1 MALNIYYD
9 KDADLSVIKNAKVSI
24 IGYGSQGHA
33 HANNLKDS
41 GVDVTVGLR
50 PGSISAAKA
59 KNAGLTV
66 KSIADAVAGADVVM
80 ILAPD
85 EHQARLYTEQVE
97 PNIRKGAALAF
108 AHGFNIHF
116 EQIEPRADLDV
127 IMIAPKGP
135 GHLVRSTYTQGAGVP
150 SLIAV
155 FQDAS
160 GKAKNIALSYA
171 SANGGG
177 RAGIIETSFREETET
192 DLFGEQAVL
201 CGGAT
206 ALVQAGFET
215 LTEAGYAPEMA
226 YFECLHELKLIVDLM
241 YEGGIANM
249 RYSISN
255 TAEYGDL
262 TRGPRVVN
270 ADTKA
275 EMKRILSE
283 IQNGEFAREF
293 ILENQA
299 GAATLKAKRRLGRQH
314 PIEQVG
320 EQLRG
325 MMSWISENKIVD
337 KKVN

>member
-1 MALNIYYD
+1 MKVYYD
-9 KDADLSVIKNAKVSI
+9 KDADLSVIKGKKIAI

-33 HANNLKDS
+33 HANNLNES
-41 GVDVTVGLR
+41 GLSVVVGLR
-50 PGSISAAKA
+50 EGSASRVKA
-59 KNAGLTV
+59 ESAGLQV
-66 KSIADAVAGADVVM
+66 ANIADAVAMSDIVM

-85 EHQARLYTEQVE
+85 EKQAELYSKEIE
-97 PNIRKGAALAF
+97 PNLKAGAALAF

-116 EQIEPRADLDV
+116 GYIKPAENMDV
-127 IMIAPKGP
+127 FMVAPKGP
-135 GHLVRSTYTQGAGVP
+135 GHLVRSTYTQGGGVP
-150 SLIAV
+150 TLIAV
-155 FQDAS
+155 AQDAT
-160 GKAKNIALSYA
+160 GNARNVALAYA

-206 ALVQAGFET
+206 ELVRAGFET

-262 TRGPRVVN
+262 TRGPRIVT
-270 ADTKA
+270 DETRT
-275 EMKRILSE
+275 EMKKILGE
-283 IQNGEFAREF
+283 IQSGQFAKEWMDENASGCNNFYALREKGE
-293 ILENQA
+293 
-299 GAATLKAKRRLGRQH
+299 TH
-314 PIEQVG
+314 PIEEVG
-320 EQLRG
+320 AKLRD
-325 MMSWISENKIVD
+325 MMPWISANKIVD
-337 KKVN
+337 KSKN

>member
-1 MALNIYYD
+1 MKVYYD
-9 KDADLSVIKNAKVSI
+9 KDADLSIIKGKKIAI

-33 HANNLKDS
+33 HANNLNES
-41 GVDVTVGLR
+41 GLSVVVGLR
-50 PGSISAAKA
+50 EGSASRIKA
-59 KNAGLTV
+59 ESAGLQV
-66 KSIADAVAGADVVM
+66 ENIADAVAMSDIVM

-85 EHQARLYTEQVE
+85 EKQGELYSKEIE
-97 PNIRKGAALAF
+97 PNLKAGAALAF

-116 EQIEPRADLDV
+116 GYIKPAKDMDV
-127 IMIAPKGP
+127 FMVAPKGP
-135 GHLVRSTYTQGAGVP
+135 GHLVRSTYTQGGGVP
-150 SLIAV
+150 TLIAV
-155 FQDAS
+155 AQDAT
-160 GKAKNIALSYA
+160 GNAKNIALAYA

-206 ALVQAGFET
+206 ELVRAGFET

-262 TRGPRVVN
+262 TRGPRIVT
-270 ADTKA
+270 DKTRT
-275 EMKRILSE
+275 EMKKILGE
-283 IQNGEFAREF
+283 IQSGQFAKEWMDENASGCNNFYALREKGE
-293 ILENQA
+293 
-299 GAATLKAKRRLGRQH
+299 TH
-314 PIEQVG
+314 PIEEVG
-320 EQLRG
+320 AKLRD
-325 MMSWISENKIVD
+325 MMPWISANKIVD
-337 KKVN
+337 KSKN